1 MSTVTSD
8 ITVLTKEN
16 ETVGNGLKI
25 KMAHLVQAK
34 SCAPGGAPTEL
45 GLTCSMHEKMV
56 SINTFQSPTSTHMLD
71 VYASVFERVQR

>member
-8 ITVLTKEN
+8 ITVLIGEN
-16 ETVGNGLKI
+16 ETVGKGSEI

-45 GLTCSMHEKMV
+45 GLTCSMHE
-56 SINTFQSPTSTHMLD
+56 INTLQSPTSTHMLD